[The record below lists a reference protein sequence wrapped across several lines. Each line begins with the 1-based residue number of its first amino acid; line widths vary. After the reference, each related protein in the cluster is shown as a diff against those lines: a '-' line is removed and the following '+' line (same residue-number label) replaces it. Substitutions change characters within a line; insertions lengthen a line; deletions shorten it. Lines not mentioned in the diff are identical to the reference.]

1 MALTS
6 QLVTFKSWWLSP
18 KEVQIRLYRQT
29 PLPSKRGSQAAS
41 HLAVCDEI
49 EQTGDATSTGKHR
62 ARLIAALSDCVTPKR
77 RRRAAPAAAVC
88 CGAGTRSR
96 NTDRQFWICASRWFP
111 GWRRSLLIV
120 KPETVCGMLA
130 ADLRVRV
137 PPVEIVQLPPQW
149 GG

>member
-29 PLPSKRGSQAAS
+29 PLPSKRGSPAS
-41 HLAVCDEI
+41 HLRCLRRDRADLRRDEDR
-49 EQTGDATSTGKHR
+49 QDR
-62 ARLIAALSDCVTPKR
+62 ARLIATLSDCVTAKR

-111 GWRRSLLIV
+111 GWRRSLLIA
-120 KPETVCGMLA
+120 KPETVCGTLA
-130 ADLRVRV
+130 AD
-137 PPVEIVQLPPQW
+137 PAGESPAGGNCPVATAM
-149 GG
+149 GR